1 MNQNQYISS
10 EIQIQ
15 LHFEQMGKGS
25 ERKPLVFQVQ
35 NVRMDFIQHCI
46 NQGPK
51 LKSPETELNNYLN
64 REPNSPPQTSANP
77 PSAGDLN
84 RQKLSALFAHLSAF
98 NYQMDGLVNEPVAVA
113 DLVKKMQEINKMSD
127 EEATAYLNK
136 LVGEKIPGQQDM
148 PMDEFLSRV
157 GGMYQEQG
165 VNFHCYLRENFFQPL
180 KPATVKEAG
189 SALNYFMP
197 EVFHQQHIN
206 TCELSSVMTVLK
218 KIATNFDQ
226 MQAWCITNNEALP
239 EAVLESRE
247 KIKALEQQ
255 FDQFLKNPEAFK
267 DKDIKKLT
275 HEYRKELE
283 KIQVHMEQAFGKE
296 MNPDIVPYVKKHANH
311 TLATLHHF
319 ITARVM
325 PEGFDVND
333 YSLKENLK
341 PHQTPFQA
349 KVLGDHLNIIVEKDI
364 VKNLHKDNED
374 VKEKNGFLDNIKQM
388 FLYGKSRAFTEFVV
402 CGHALL
408 MDICNNGV
416 LKVIEHRNAKDES
429 TILSK
434 NGLSAIGI
442 QSPSDN
448 SPSALNETVDS
459 IEQKLKGLY
468 IERDNIIKIKA
479 GVPSESP
486 MFAEMSQLLVKKD
499 SEIRD
504 LLEVEQN
511 VKEKYGLEK
520 HVSPESSFKNHR
532 DVFKQMKEE
541 HQIKQSKNEVEID
554 PIAMT
559 VPPSLSS

>member
-1 MNQNQYISS
+1 MSKNRHLSS
-10 EIQIQ
+10 ETQIK
-15 LHFEQMGKGS
+15 LHFEHMGKSS
-25 ERKPLVFQVQ
+25 EKKPLVFQVQ
-35 NVRMDFIQHCI
+35 NVRMDFIQYCI

-64 REPNSPPQTSANP
+64 REPHAPTQTSADP

-98 NYQMDGLVNEPVAVA
+98 NYQMDGLVIEPVAVA
-113 DLVKKMQEINKMSD
+113 DLIKKMREINNMSD
-127 EEATAYLNK
+127 DEAAAYLDK
-136 LVGEKIPGQQDM
+136 LIGGKIPGQQDM
-148 PMDEFLSRV
+148 PMDEFLSHV
-157 GGMYQEQG
+157 GEMYQEQG

-180 KPATVKEAG
+180 KPEAVKEAG
-189 SALNYFMP
+189 AALNYFMP
-197 EVFHQQHIN
+197 DVFHQQHIN

-226 MQAWCITNNEALP
+226 MQAWCMANNEVMP

-255 FDQFLKNPEAFK
+255 FDQFLKNPDAFK
-267 DKDIKKLT
+267 EKDIKKLT
-275 HEYRKELE
+275 QEYRKELE

-296 MNPDIVPYVKKHANH
+296 MSPDIVPYVKKHANH
-311 TLATLHHF
+311 TLATIHHF

-325 PEGFDVND
+325 PEGFDVDN
-333 YSLKENLK
+333 YQLKNALK

-364 VKNLHKDNED
+364 VKNLHKDNENAE
-374 VKEKNGFLDNIKQM
+374 EKKGFLDNIKQM

-408 MDICNNGV
+408 MDICNNGI

-434 NGLSAIGI
+434 NGLSDIGI
-442 QSPSDN
+442 QSPSGN
-448 SPSALNETVDS
+448 SPSALQETVDS

-468 IERDNIIKIKA
+468 MERDNIVKIKA
-479 GVPSESP
+479 GIPSESP
-486 MFAEMSQLLVKKD
+486 MFEEMSTLLAKKD
-499 SEIRD
+499 NEIRD
-504 LLEVEQN
+504 LLEVEKN
-511 VKEKYGLEK
+511 VKDKYGLEK

-532 DVFKQMKEE
+532 DAFKQMKEE
-541 HQIKQSKNEVEID
+541 HQVKQPKKEVELE
-554 PIAMT
+554 PVAMT
-559 VPPSLSS
+559 TPPNLS